1 MKKILLLLNGLLL
14 LNLNSIAQETS
25 DKILYVIDSI
35 PVIED
40 PAPGNEIMN
49 TDIAD
54 LTVIK
59 NKDSLK
65 LIGYNNFD
73 GVIYIFTKEYR
84 NRSTELK
91 SIPSTGQM
99 TNKNGTWYYHDILY
113 TGKFIDYYYNGKK
126 QSEGTLLYGKV
137 NGERKMYYQNGKL
150 IVEGN
155 YSNGVENGI
164 EKEYFEDGSLKQKG
178 EFVNGKEEGAWK
190 MYFPNGQVKQSSTFI
205 NGEMDGETTVYYST
219 GKILAI
225 EVTKKGKTI
234 PDKRLEKI
242 SRFIVKGNADNKKED
257 YKSAIKN
264 YTKSIEID
272 STYAEAYFARGTA
285 KLNDFQFDDAILDFD
300 RALKF
305 EPYYEEAL
313 SNRAFARIRK
323 YQFAGSRKLSETNG
337 VTILA
342 SKDNPGIPKDQ
353 LTFICNDLQTAIFL
367 GDTNR
372 MVLNA
377 VKEFCDTTSSD

>member
-1 MKKILLLLNGLLL
+1 MKKILFLLNALILLT
-14 LNLNSIAQETS
+14 LNSIGQATR
-25 DKILYVIDSI
+25 DKFLYIIDSI

-40 PAPGNEIMN
+40 PAPGNEIAN

-65 LIGYNNFD
+65 AVGYNNFD

-84 NRSTELK
+84 KRSPELK

-99 TNKNGTWYYHDILY
+99 ARKAETWYYHEIPY
-113 TGKFIDYYYNGKK
+113 TGQFIDYYYNGRK
-126 QSEGTLLYGKV
+126 QSEGTLLNGIV
-137 NGERKMYYQNGKL
+137 NGERKMYFHNGKL
-150 IVEGN
+150 SVERS
-155 YSNGVENGI
+155 YSNGVENGM
-164 EKEYFEDGSLKQKG
+164 EQEYFEDGSLKQKG
-178 EFVNGKEEGAWK
+178 QFANGKEEGIWE
-190 MYFPNGQVKQSSTFI
+190 MYFPNGQVKQRSTFV

-225 EVTKKGKTI
+225 EATRKGKTI

-242 SRFIVKGNADNKKED
+242 AQYIEKGNADNKKED

-264 YTKSIEID
+264 YSKAIEID
-272 STYAEAYFARGTA
+272 TTYAEAYFARGTA
-285 KLNDFQFDDAILDFD
+285 KLNNFHFDDAIVDFD

-323 YQFAGSRKLSETNG
+323 YQFAGSRKLSENNG
-337 VTILA
+337 VTIMA
-342 SKDNPGIPKDQ
+342 SKDNPGIPTDQ
-353 LTFICNDLQTAIFL
+353 IAGICNDLQKAIFL

-372 MVLNA
+372 MVLDA
-377 VKEFCDTTSSD
+377 AKEFCGTTSSD